1 MKKELLILAVVVAFS
16 LLTYW
21 LVEPYAHS
29 VMHPH
34 VENRGFQYDGS
45 SDIKE
50 MQKRI
55 KKLNEARSD
64 EIVKEDTNAETLAT
78 IEADL
83 KAAKTRLHTKISFW
97 KDVKRI
103 AALPIKIDLAAGE
116 AAYANC
122 QACHMEGAPAMGG
135 VIPPLLKN
143 AGAIY
148 DRNYLIGLI
157 KDPAMVSNVD
167 HKFSIVRH
175 HEMESVKYM
184 VFTDED
190 IVNVIAYMQSIAPK
204 AEDITPK
211 IAFEDACGRC
221 HSVKYKAW
229 TPIGEKPKFKL
240 KKDDFAFEL
249 KKFEYQEGLTAY
261 MGKLPPDLS
270 MYIRSRGH
278 HYISAF
284 MEDPQQLLD
293 GTSMPRVG
301 VNADAAEKVIA
312 YMEEAGDPKAEER
325 NRIGMYVMIY
335 MIFFVLAAYLWKRQ
349 IWKDLH

>member
-34 VENRGFQYDGS
+34 VQNRGFQYDGKTDIEEMQKKIS
-45 SDIKE
+45 LLNENKTDAEAKDEKDLKAIAAIESDIK
-50 MQKRI
+50 
-55 KKLNEARSD
+55 
-64 EIVKEDTNAETLAT
+64 
-78 IEADL
+78 
-83 KAAKTRLHTKISFW
+83 AAHTRLETKISFW

-103 AALPIKIDLAAGE
+103 AALPVAIDLAAGE
-116 AAYANC
+116 AAYQSC
-122 QACHMEGAPAMGG
+122 LSCHMEGASAMGG
-135 VIPPLLKN
+135 VIPPPLDS

-184 VFTDED
+184 VFRDED
-190 IVNVIAYMQSIAPK
+190 IVNVIAYLQSIAPK
-204 AEDITPK
+204 PEEITPK
-211 IAFEDACGRC
+211 LAFEDSCGRC

-229 TPIGEKPKFKL
+229 TPIGEKPVYKL

-249 KKFEYQEGLTAY
+249 KKYEYEEGLTAY

-270 MYIRSRGH
+270 MYIRSRGPE
-278 HYISAF
+278 YISAF
-284 MEDPQQLLD
+284 VEDPQQLLG

-301 VNADAAEKVIA
+301 INAQTAEKVVE
-312 YMEEAGDPKAEER
+312 YLVEAGDPKHEER
-325 NRIGMYVMIY
+325 DRVGMYVMIY
-335 MIFFVLAAYLWKRQ
+335 MIFFVIAAYLWKRQ
-349 IWKDLH
+349 IWKELH

>member
-34 VENRGFQYDGS
+34 VQNRGFQYDGTA
-45 SDIKE
+45 DIEEMQNKISALNESKAAEEAKE
-50 MQKRI
+50 MRDPKAI
-55 KKLNEARSD
+55 AN
-64 EIVKEDTNAETLAT
+64 

-83 KAAKTRLHTKISFW
+83 VAAKTRLETKISFW
-97 KDVKRI
+97 KDIKRI
-103 AALPIKIDLAAGE
+103 AALPIDINLTAGE
-116 AAYANC
+116 AAYQNC
-122 QACHMEGAPAMGG
+122 LGCHMEGAAAMGG
-135 VIPPLLKN
+135 VIPPRLES

-184 VFTDED
+184 VSTDED
-190 IVNVIAYMQSIAPK
+190 IVNVIAYLQSIAPK
-204 AEDITPK
+204 AEEITPK
-211 IAFEDACGRC
+211 VAFEDSCGRC

-229 TPIGEKPKFKL
+229 TVIGEKPRFKL

-249 KKFEYQEGLTAY
+249 KKYEYEEGLTQY

-270 MYIRSRGH
+270 MYIRSRGPE
-278 HYISAF
+278 YISAF
-284 MEDPQQLLD
+284 MEDPQQLLA

-301 VNADAAEKVIA
+301 INADTAEKVVE
-312 YMEEAGDPKAEER
+312 YLVEAGDPKHEER
-325 NRIGMYVMIY
+325 DRIGMYVMIY
-335 MIFFVLAAYLWKRQ
+335 MIFFVIAAYLWKRQ